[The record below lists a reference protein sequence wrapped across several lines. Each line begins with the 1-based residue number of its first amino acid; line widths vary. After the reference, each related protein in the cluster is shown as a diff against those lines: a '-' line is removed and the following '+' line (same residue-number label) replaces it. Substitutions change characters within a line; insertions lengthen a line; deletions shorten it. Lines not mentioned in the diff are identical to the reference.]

1 MRGEGGVAAAE
12 ALAARK
18 NDDLRIAIDCDG
30 IWYRSK
36 CEPQCWRKPQSLL
49 APMRVYHGCFQRRKN
64 NVFKEL
70 GFLLGGVLS
79 LKLKIGPT
87 FLDYFES
94 LVSRRIFRGSKSLI
108 R

>member
-1 MRGEGGVAAAE
+1 MRTPMLAE
-12 ALAARK
+12 ASEFTGSDARVSW
-18 NDDLRIAIDCDG
+18 LL
-30 IWYRSK
+30 SK
-36 CEPQCWRKPQSLL
+36 KEKQ
-49 APMRVYHGCFQRRKN
+49 RVQGVRVPIR
-64 NVFKEL
+64 
-70 GFLLGGVLS
+70 FLLGGVLS

>member
-36 CEPQCWRKPQSLL
+36 CQPQCWRKPQSLL
-49 APMRVYHGCFQRRKN
+49 APMRVFMAA
-64 NVFKEL
+64 FKEEKQRVQ
-70 GFLLGGVLS
+70 GVRVP
-79 LKLKIGPT
+79 IRR
-87 FLDYFES
+87 S
-94 LVSRRIFRGSKSLI
+94 LVS
-108 R
+108 